1 MIESQRDAGLVRAIG
16 TRGLSASIVNAV
28 VGAGIFAV
36 PGPLAACLG
45 PYGPLAYV
53 ICGIAVGAVAIC
65 WAEGGSRVPTSGGAY
80 GYIDAAFG
88 PHAGF
93 VAGMLLLVSDMLACG
108 GITAAVADVVANLLP
123 VPLQAPVHA
132 VVIIAVIGGFG
143 LINLGGVAL
152 GAKLVDWAAA
162 VKLIPLFVFVLAG
175 ATAMH
180 FANFKPTVVPST
192 QGLGRALILVLFVLT
207 GMEVSLNASGEVA
220 QPSRTIPRALGIGL
234 MTVTLLYIAIQVTA
248 QGILGASLANSS
260 AALPDAMAR
269 ISPAL
274 RLLMLAGV
282 AISSFGWVSSDL
294 LGSPRILFAFAR
306 DGMMPRL
313 LGRVHPRTHAPYMA
327 ILTYA
332 AVAIVL
338 ALTGSFAELAVLA
351 TLGSALLYAAGSV
364 AAWVLNREGVAQ
376 AGTPLNFRWLTTAMI
391 TATGSML
398 VVIML
403 AARAEILGLI
413 GVIVVSSAIYLVRS
427 RAAEPA

>member
-1 MIESQRDAGLVRAIG
+1 
-16 TRGLSASIVNAV
+16 
-28 VGAGIFAV
+28 
-36 PGPLAACLG
+36 
-45 PYGPLAYV
+45 
-53 ICGIAVGAVAIC
+53 
-65 WAEGGSRVPTSGGAY
+65 
-80 GYIDAAFG
+80 
-88 PHAGF
+88 
-93 VAGMLLLVSDMLACG
+93 
-108 GITAAVADVVANLLP
+108 
-123 VPLQAPVHA
+123 
-132 VVIIAVIGGFG
+132 
-143 LINLGGVAL
+143 
-152 GAKLVDWAAA
+152 
-162 VKLIPLFVFVLAG
+162 
-175 ATAMH
+175 
-180 FANFKPTVVPST
+180 
-192 QGLGRALILVLFVLT
+192 
-207 GMEVSLNASGEVA
+207 
-220 QPSRTIPRALGIGL
+220 

-332 AVAIVL
+332 TVAIVL

-364 AAWVLNREGVAQ
+364 AAWVLKRKGVAQ

-391 TATGSML
+391 TATASML
-398 VVIML
+398 LVIML
-403 AARAEILGLI
+403 AARAEIVGL
-413 GVIVVSSAIYLVRS
+413 IVVSSAIYLVRS
-427 RAAEPA
+427 RAAEHA

>member
-45 PYGPLAYV
+45 PYGPLAYIV
-53 ICGIAVGAVAIC
+53 CGIAVGAVAIC

-93 VAGMLLLVSDMLACG
+93 VAGMLLLVSDVLACG
-108 GITAAVADVVANLLP
+108 GITAAVADVVAHLLP
-123 VPLQAPVHA
+123 LPLQAPVHA
-132 VVIIAVIGGFG
+132 VVIIAVIGGFA

-152 GAKLVDWAAA
+152 GTRLVDWAAA
-162 VKLIPLFVFVLAG
+162 VKMIPLLVFVLAG
-175 ATAMH
+175 TTAMH

-234 MTVTLLYIAIQVTA
+234 MTVTLLYIAIQITA

-274 RLLMLAGV
+274 RVMMLV
-282 AISSFGWVSSDL
+282 AVGLSSFGWVSSDL

-306 DGMMPRL
+306 DGMMPRV

-332 AVAIVL
+332 SIAIVL

-364 AAWVLNREGVAQ
+364 AAWVLKRERVAQ

-391 TATGSML
+391 IATASML
-398 VVIML
+398 VVIAL
-403 AARAEILGLI
+403 AARAEIIGLI
-413 GVIVVSSAIYLVRS
+413 GVIVVSSALYLVKS
-427 RAAEPA
+427 RAAAHA